1 MSEPKRLFFAI
12 ELPGEV
18 REQLIHWR
26 AAQFPLKRV
35 VPSPPIICI

>member
-12 ELPGEV
+12 ELPAGV

-35 VPSPPIICI
+35 APSRLIICI